1 MYAPEQPLYQHLV
14 LFHRAS
20 GLEHQELF
28 VPAAAE
34 QFFDQVSVDAG
45 IMCDPERGQI
55 SRPVLELGVDT
66 FEAGA
71 DLFPERSQVPFLA
84 GTGQGFMYPRILAL
98 AEDVPGSVS
107 GIAGNIERLVSLRGR
122 RIVPVREVVD
132 IIDASVFIGIGVQ
145 GGSDFVRGEPAESFP
160 DSFIEQKT
168 VRKILPDMTVV
179 ERVETIEPVAS
190 DLRAET
196 RSRWKEALR
205 YETVRIIASVLG
217 LHPDDLEQRHR
228 ARHRKAVITLVSVI
242 AAVCLGAAGI
252 FAYLGHVAQTE
263 GEIADQQAKLCVD
276 IAERTMNELPEAFA
290 DEPVALEYI
299 QQAVD
304 SARSSLEELGL
315 ETPADTGRTGT
326 GG

>member
-1 MYAPEQPLYQHLV
+1 MMQDY
-14 LFHRAS
+14 
-20 GLEHQELF
+20 
-28 VPAAAE
+28 
-34 QFFDQVSVDAG
+34 D
-45 IMCDPERGQI
+45 IC
-55 SRPVLELGVDT
+55 
-66 FEAGA
+66 
-71 DLFPERSQVPFLA
+71 
-84 GTGQGFMYPRILAL
+84 ILA
-98 AEDVPGSVS
+98 VKG
-107 GIAGNIERLVSLRGR
+107 
-122 RIVPVREVVD
+122 
-132 IIDASVFIGIGVQ
+132 DASVANKLAESIRRYRLPSGTVLKDSRSDYRRVYVDVSGSEFDDEARDILDHSRYLAVLCSPETRTSPFILERLDYFREIGKDNNIIAVI
-145 GGSDFVRGEPAESFP
+145 VRGEPAESFP
-160 DSFIEQKT
+160 DSFIEQKP

-190 DLRAET
+190 DLRAGT

-228 ARHRKAVITLVSVI
+228 VRHRKAVITLVSVI

-263 GEIADQQAKLCVD
+263 GEIADQQAKLCVE
-276 IAERTMNELPEAFA
+276 IAERTMNELPAAFA
-290 DEPVALEYI
+290 DEPLALEYI

-315 ETPADTGRTGT
+315 EAPADTGSTGT